1 MKHHDL
7 FIKYIGLLVMAVHW
21 YNPLV
26 YVMFHEIS
34 VISEMYCDSIVIG
47 GKGEEERRKYSD
59 LKYSGFI
66 RYYDGNDMYGWR
78 GDNFCIRF
86 TEYSFRSF

>member
-1 MKHHDL
+1 MGADRYEYMFRHELVHIKHHDL

-21 YNPLV
+21 YNPLA

-47 GKGEEERRKYSD
+47 GKGGGGRAQEIQR
-59 LKYSGFI
+59 SGF
-66 RYYDGNDMYGWR
+66 DA
-78 GDNFCIRF
+78 CHA
-86 TEYSFRSF
+86 E